1 MRDILL
7 VIVAIKEKVTAR
19 KWKSTMCGKEVIV
32 KDKLYKLKTFALRD
46 LPQKTEHIEDLEN
59 FLAQELKD
67 PGAMKTNKFEKT
79 YTCATAVQGKAK
91 LESKNGKKTKQVEKL
106 KRPECQD

>member
-1 MRDILL
+1 MRDSLL

-67 PGAMKTNKFEKT
+67 PGAMKTNNYEKRHNYET
-79 YTCATAVQGKAK
+79 VVKGNPK
-91 LESKNGKKTKQVEKL
+91 L
-106 KRPECQD
+106 